1 MNFPPL
7 KIVVDTSQATLYVA
21 GLKTATLPVDE
32 NIHEKA
38 LDKAFEIVR
47 LHNKDLPLTI
57 EDNGSIYHMVLT
69 KNGETIDQTQND
81 KTSIAERKSKIIK
94 TASITLATLLIAV
107 GSAYAVK
114 TLQTTSSEVKE
125 VNALKEVKEAT
136 EVNEV
141 KKQKVRKPTGETEHF
156 LTSLRNSQNLVK
168 AKEKAEAEAKAKKET
183 EAEAKAKLEKDA
195 EEKARA
201 QAQTP
206 ATTPPAPLAP
216 PPPPAPLAPPVEEG
230 YITGIST
237 SVTSGKGTAYFTV
250 SLEGGQAPVTA
261 EIAGKTLTFSGT
273 GTISGIPKGT
283 YTWTTSVDGLSNT
296 GVITIP

>member
-7 KIVVDTSQATLYVA
+7 KIVVDSSQASLYVA

-32 NIHEKA
+32 NIHEAA
-38 LDKAFEIVR
+38 LDKAFEIVQ

-57 EDNGSIYHMVLT
+57 EDNGTTYHMVLT
-69 KNGETIDQTQND
+69 KNGETIDQTPVN
-81 KTSIAERKSKIIK
+81 KTSKTQKTKRKIIK
-94 TASITLATLLIAV
+94 ITSITLAILLTAL

-114 TLQTTSSEVKE
+114 TLQTLNTESIKQVNTLKQANEVK
-125 VNALKEVKEAT
+125 

-141 KKQKVRKPTGETEHF
+141 KKPAFRKPPRETEHY
-156 LTSLRNSQNLVK
+156 LTVLRQSQNQVK
-168 AKEKAEAEAKAKKET
+168 AKA
-183 EAEAKAKLEKDA
+183 EAEAKAKLEK
-195 EEKARA
+195 ETEGKTRVETET
-201 QAQTP
+201 TP
-206 ATTPPAPLAP
+206 ATPPAPLAP
-216 PPPPAPLAPPVEEG
+216 PTPPPPPAPQVEEG

-261 EIAGKTLTFSGT
+261 EIAGKTLVFSGT